1 MSARKARRLELA
13 GQVFGRL
20 TVLGRHGA
28 DHHGRV
34 LWGCMCE
41 CGTPAVV
48 AGKNLVSGDTQSCG
62 CLRRDMAPFKHHPNA
77 RCVAGARF
85 GMLTLVEQV
94 GRKWGSTVWRCACDC
109 GGEREAVGSSLR
121 KGDAKSCGCLKP
133 GPKPKPAKPAR
144 TVAPKSTRMSIKPE
158 LRTADGSIG
167 AWPKTAPKKLK
178 AGPADNRPAWRPQT
192 EYKALSAPA
201 ERATGPKVTVRELPR
216 HDLRFGVDPAT
227 RVVGGFAT
235 LGIGRYLEV
244 AA

>member
-1 MSARKARRLELA
+1 MSARKVRRLELA

-20 TVLGRHGA
+20 TVLGRHGS
-28 DHHGRV
+28 DGHGRV

-41 CGTPAVV
+41 CGTPAVI

-62 CLRRDMAPFKHHPNA
+62 CYRRDMAPFKSHPNA

-94 GRKWGSTVWRCACDC
+94 GKKWGSAVWRCTCDC

-133 GPKPKPAKPAR
+133 GPRPKPEKKAA
-144 TVAPKSTRMSIKPE
+144 APKATRMSIKPE
-158 LRTADGSIG
+158 QRAPSGSIG
-167 AWPKTAPKKLK
+167 SWPKTAPRK
-178 AGPADNRPAWRPQT
+178 ASKADSGHSWKPKT
-192 EYKALSAPA
+192 EYAPLSEPAQRSAVATVCPAPKFNHRYGVEPASVTPMFSALKP
-201 ERATGPKVTVRELPR
+201 GQ
-216 HDLRFGVDPAT
+216 
-227 RVVGGFAT
+227 
-235 LGIGRYLEV
+235 YLES